1 METYPMEDM
10 CGYWIGEGN
19 DDDHEANFISIYLV
33 FDSEKWG
40 PRLNKAVE
48 VNRKR
53 NSLKSTLENM
63 FGSHVYVGGGVQKCE
78 DDVVINESIPLKF
91 RRRLSFERIKKDMN
105 SSVLSGIEPCQFSNV
120 GEFISESC
128 DMLKDLYLD
137 DFFHQKLDITPKDQD
152 DLYYTL
158 VDMFGEYL
166 SKIYYN
172 KCGDSR
178 KSKIRYEHRK
188 KIKYVIRENHYK
200 LLRRITEI
208 EKEVDKV
215 LKQIS
220 NQNSI
225 SELKAL
231 PLENLILIVSSYVA
245 IEIADKANIQGE
257 GDDYITLRNQVKQYV
272 KNNFYDEIKSYL
284 DKIKQNN

>member
-1 METYPMEDM
+1 METYPMEGM

-33 FDSEKWG
+33 FDSEKMG
-40 PRLNKAVE
+40 ERLNRAVE

-63 FGSHVYVGGGVQKCE
+63 FGAHVYVGSTSQKCE
-78 DDVVINESIPLKF
+78 DDKVINESIPLKF
-91 RRRLSFERIKKDMN
+91 RRRIPAEIMKSDIKSIIYDFK
-105 SSVLSGIEPCQFSNV
+105 PCQFTSA
-120 GEFISESC
+120 GEFIAEAC
-128 DMLKDLYLD
+128 DSLKDYYISYFEFND
-137 DFFHQKLDITPKDQD
+137 SDVTPKDKD
-152 DLYYTL
+152 DLYYAL
-158 VDMFGEYL
+158 VDMHGAFL

-172 KCGDSR
+172 RCGDTK

-188 KIKYVIRENHYK
+188 KIKHIIRENHYK

-225 SELKAL
+225 SELTAL